1 MRASWGLKAPAMR
14 DRSRA
19 SLPEFLFNG
28 VNDGEVGAGTKESS
42 RKEVRYC
49 VRFEEMSDS
58 VW

>member
-1 MRASWGLKAPAMR
+1 MSE
-14 DRSRA
+14 RSRA
-19 SLPEFLFNG
+19 SLPEFLFR
-28 VNDGEVGAGTKESS
+28 VVRDGELAVGMKESS